1 MSALENIRLKR
12 EILEWCACAGIND
25 IVLNASRLERLVAPA
40 EDHSSGATNPRIQKL
55 PTQDGYLK
63 NVREAQTLDQLRQF
77 LADFNL
83 SPLKLTAQNL
93 VFADGNPAANIMLI
107 GEAPGADEDRLGK
120 PFVGLSGQLLD
131 KMLKSIELDRTS
143 VYISNIVPWR
153 PPGNRTP
160 TIEEISMFLPFVHR
174 HIELVAP
181 KIVVCVG
188 GTSAKALFDRSDG
201 VMRMRGKW
209 LDFKI
214 EASGFSADA
223 MVIFHPA
230 YLLRSPG
237 QKAWAWADLL
247 KIKQRIDAVN
257 YT

>member
-1 MSALENIRLKR
+1 MQLNKEIK
-12 EILEWCACAGIND
+12 EILDWCFCAGIRD
-25 IVLNASRLERLVAPA
+25 IVLNDNTRAKGLINEKSIDVKAGIKKP
-40 EDHSSGATNPRIQKL
+40 L
-55 PTQDGYLK
+55 PQGEYLK
-63 NVREAQTLDQLRQF
+63 DIQNAQTLEQLRQV
-77 LADFNL
+77 LADFKL

-93 VFADGNPAANIMLI
+93 VFSDGNPSAKIMLI

-131 KMLKSIELDRTS
+131 KMLKAIGLDRAS
-143 VYISNIVPWR
+143 AYISNIVPWR

-160 TIEEISMFLPFVHR
+160 TTEEIAMFLPFVHR

-181 KIVVCVG
+181 KVIVCVG
-188 GTSAKALFDRSDG
+188 GTSAKALFNGVDG

-214 EASGFSADA
+214 EKSGFSADA

-237 QKAWAWADLL
+237 QKVLAWNDLL
-247 KIKQRIDAVN
+247 QIQQRLAE
-257 YT
+257 YA

>member
-1 MSALENIRLKR
+1 MD
-12 EILEWCACAGIND
+12 WCFCAGVRD
-25 IVLNASRLERLVAPA
+25 IVSNDNLCAKELIEAQNVLLKV
-40 EDHSSGATNPRIQKL
+40 DHIKPPPQCE
-55 PTQDGYLK
+55 YLK
-63 NVREAQTLDQLRQF
+63 DIKSAQTLDQLRQT
-77 LADFNL
+77 LADFKL

-93 VFADGNPAANIMLI
+93 VFSDGAPSAKIMLI

-131 KMLKSIELDRTS
+131 KMLKAIGLDRANA
-143 VYISNIVPWR
+143 YISNIVPWR

-160 TIEEISMFLPFVHR
+160 TAEEIAMFLPFVHR

-181 KIVVCVG
+181 KIIVCVG
-188 GTSAKALFDRSDG
+188 GTAAKALFNGVDG
-201 VMRMRGKW
+201 VMKMRGRW

-214 EASGFSADA
+214 EKSGFSADA

-237 QKAWAWADLL
+237 QKALAWNDLL
-247 KIKQRIDAVN
+247 QIQQRLAE
-257 YT
+257 YA